1 MHTCCFSTVASLIS
15 DILNALGIVTENRIS
30 WEGIKKIPVCISA
43 ETGGIH
49 FTPQGAGAL

>member
-15 DILNALGIVTENRIS
+15 DILNALGIVTENRNS

-43 ETGGIH
+43 EMGGIH